1 MFSVISNMMAVND
14 TVLEEAD
21 KYGSITKSLIQVID
35 TYLTAAKL
43 PSSGR
48 LAIDSDNLAL
58 EAREVFPDEF
68 RTFQDGLSY
77 SPLETKIMGSGVV
90 SETDEATQVHWSKY
104 TYISMYISM
113 WTLT

>member
-21 KYGSITKSLIQVID
+21 THGSITKSLVQVID
-35 TYLTAAKL
+35 AYLTGAKL

-58 EAREVFPDEF
+58 EAREVFPDEI
-68 RTFQDGLSY
+68 RALQDGLSY
-77 SPLETKIMGSGVV
+77 SPLETKNIGSRVVAEIGGV
-90 SETDEATQVHWSKY
+90 TQVH
-104 TYISMYISM
+104 
-113 WTLT
+113 

>member
-1 MFSVISNMMAVND
+1 MFSVISNMMSVND

-21 KYGSITKSLIQVID
+21 IHGSVTKSLVQVID

-48 LAIDSDNLAL
+48 LAIDSDNFAL

-68 RTFQDGLSY
+68 IALQDGLSY
-77 SPLETKIMGSGVV
+77 SPLETKNMGSRVV
-90 SETDEATQVHWSKY
+90 SDTGEVIQVHRSK
-104 TYISMYISM
+104 SMII
-113 WTLT
+113 